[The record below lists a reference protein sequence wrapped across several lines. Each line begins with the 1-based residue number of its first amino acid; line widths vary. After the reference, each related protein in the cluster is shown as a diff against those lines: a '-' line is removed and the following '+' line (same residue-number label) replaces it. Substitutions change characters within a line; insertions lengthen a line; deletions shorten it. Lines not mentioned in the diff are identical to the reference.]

1 MVTFETLKAP
11 ANAQQPASPVSNVY
25 LSRVVTEKDFV
36 ERSNRLET
44 SIQNQNI
51 PEFCESKIV
60 SATKPEDQQ
69 VWQFIKANFDENPR
83 LQFLDLLGYSPDTV
97 AKLVETKAGVKIEQ
111 PQQDDSAE
119 QLVNN
124 LNNLNTTDDKL
135 GAFDAIAESQ
145 ANSTLNGTQV
155 PQEVIKGPFDLK
167 TDESDVGL
175 LTRTL
180 LTGNIELS
188 VEICLKHGRYA
199 DALILA
205 GQGGP
210 ELVTK
215 AQKRYAFSSRKKLN
229 SRSMYEVLFLVPFSF
244 HFIDLAKNFVC
255 FS

>member
-11 ANAQQPASPVSNVY
+11 ANAQQPAKPVSNVY

-44 SIQNQNI
+44 SIQNQNV

-69 VWQFIKANFDENPR
+69 VWQFIKANFEENPR
-83 LQFLDLLGYSPDTV
+83 LQFLDLLGYSPETV

-111 PQQDDSAE
+111 PQEETPAE
-119 QLVNN
+119 ELANN

-145 ANSTLNGTQV
+145 ANNTTLNGSQM

-180 LTGNIELS
+180 LTGNIELA
-188 VEICLKHGRYA
+188 VEICLKQERYA

-210 ELVTK
+210 ELMVK
-215 AQKRYAFSSRKKLN
+215 VQKR
-229 SRSMYEVLFLVPFSF
+229 
-244 HFIDLAKNFVC
+244 
-255 FS
+255 